1 MIQQQYK
8 ITQPGP
14 LLNERGELIEKGYS
28 TSLLK
33 TYNRNDIKACG
44 FRIKE
49 WDNYIIYNNK
59 IGIAI
64 TIDDNSYMGLNSI
77 TLFDF
82 DNKNEITKSYMYPF
96 TFGSVKLPF
105 TTKVGDIKI
114 KARSYEINILN
125 DGKVRNINLYVKK
138 FKDGCD
144 LKVDFTLY
152 EQPED
157 SLVIAIPFP
166 EDKKA
171 FYYNHKI
178 LGFKIKGDAY
188 LGNTKLD
195 FDNETTRGILDWGR
209 GVWTYHNIWYWGAAV
224 GKVNNIEIGFN
235 IGYGFGDTNSASE
248 NVIFVNGKAHKLDQ
262 IKIDIPVKEGK
273 EDYMSKWKV
282 SSNNGRFGMDFFPIL
297 DKSSFSSA
305 IIISSDQHQVFGK
318 FTGKM
323 ILDDGKVIKIK
334 EFLGFI
340 EKFKNYW

>member
-1 MIQQQYK
+1 MKQQQYK

-33 TYNRNDIKACG
+33 TYNRNDIKAFG

-209 GVWTYHNIWYWGAAV
+209 GVWTYYNTWYWGAGA
-224 GKVNNIEIGFN
+224 GKVGDKEIGFN
-235 IGYGFGDTNSASE
+235 IGYGFRDTSNDSE
-248 NVIFVNGKAHKLDQ
+248 NILLVNGKGHKLEQ
-262 IKIDIPVKEGK
+262 MEFNIPVKDG
-273 EDYMSKWKV
+273 
-282 SSNNGRFGMDFFPIL
+282 SNDTRFEMDFVPVL
-297 DKSSFSSA
+297 DRNSYTSVELISSA
-305 IIISSDQHQVFGK
+305 QHQVFG
-318 FTGKM
+318 
-323 ILDDGKVIKIK
+323 
-334 EFLGFI
+334 
-340 EKFKNYW
+340 